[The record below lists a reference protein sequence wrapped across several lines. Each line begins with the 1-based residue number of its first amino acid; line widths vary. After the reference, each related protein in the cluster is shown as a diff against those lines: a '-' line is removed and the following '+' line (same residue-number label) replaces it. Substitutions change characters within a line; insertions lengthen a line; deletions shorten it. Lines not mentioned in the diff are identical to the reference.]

1 MRLRTQ
7 IFLRAASLLVLLVAG
22 TCTTVLV
29 LALNRQG
36 AEAWTAGT
44 LRAVLEVGIAML
56 VLGLALS
63 AWVARATTREVDRA
77 TNALRESETRHRT
90 MVENIRCGI
99 SLIDTQHRIIT
110 INPAQA
116 AMFGRDPA
124 EFVGQSC
131 YRMFEKREAVCDGCP
146 GARALATGKSAEA
159 DHEGVRDD
167 GTRFAVWIQAFP
179 ILGVDGRATSFIE
192 VVVDMTERKRAQE
205 ALEQANLR
213 LEELAT
219 TDELT
224 GMWNRRH
231 LVETLKAEIER
242 VNRQDTNLALV
253 MFDVDQLK
261 PINDACGHALG
272 DLILCEVA
280 KALREAA
287 RTTDVVARYAGDEF
301 VVLMPGTMV
310 EEAVSAAE
318 RLRQAVEHRR
328 VSDDCRGVRVSVS
341 AGVAALRTGQTDTPD
356 TLLRAA
362 DEALLAAKNAG
373 RNCVR
378 AWGREADQ
386 ATDEMSVNREAVER
400 LRSRVVALSHR
411 SREMFVRGVR
421 GLVHEQ
427 ETRDPYAKHHSENVA
442 HYAACIAQTMGL
454 DAQQV
459 GAIRR
464 AGLLHD
470 IGKIGV
476 PDEILWKPSG
486 LTAAERKLMQQHVV
500 VGVRI
505 LDQLRFLER
514 EVPLVRHH
522 HERYDGRGY
531 PDGISGETIPL
542 GARILG
548 VADAFDAICADRP
561 YLEARTVAQAL
572 QIIVEDSGRQFDPKV
587 VDVLLRW
594 VASVS
599 RDCDKVGGITV
610 EDLCENRPA
619 EIEAAEEVTAS

>member
-1 MRLRTQ
+1 MKLRTR

-22 TCTTVLV
+22 TCATVLV
-29 LALNRQG
+29 LALNRQDDEVW
-36 AEAWTAGT
+36 ATGT
-44 LRAVLEVGIAML
+44 LTAVLEVGIAML
-56 VLGLALS
+56 VLGAALS
-63 AWVARATTREVDRA
+63 VWVARATTREVDRA
-77 TNALRESETRHRT
+77 RQAVEETN
-90 MVENIRCGI
+90 
-99 SLIDTQHRIIT
+99 Q
-110 INPAQA
+110 
-116 AMFGRDPA
+116 
-124 EFVGQSC
+124 
-131 YRMFEKREAVCDGCP
+131 
-146 GARALATGKSAEA
+146 
-159 DHEGVRDD
+159 
-167 GTRFAVWIQAFP
+167 
-179 ILGVDGRATSFIE
+179 
-192 VVVDMTERKRAQE
+192 
-205 ALEQANLR
+205 R
-213 LEELAT
+213 LQKLAT

-224 GMWNRRH
+224 GLRNRRY
-231 LVETLKAEIER
+231 LVEALKAEIER
-242 VNRQDTNLALV
+242 VSRQNTRLALA
-253 MFDVDQLK
+253 MFDVDQFK

-272 DLILCEVA
+272 DRVLCEIA

-301 VVLMPGTMV
+301 VVLMPGTSV

-328 VSDDCRGVRVSVS
+328 VVDGCRGVRVSIS

-356 TLLRAA
+356 TLLLAA
-362 DEALLAAKNAG
+362 VEALLAAKDAW

-378 AWGREADQ
+378 AWGQEADQ
-386 ATDEMSVNREAVER
+386 ATDETSVNREAVER

-411 SREMFVRGVR
+411 SRELFVRGVR
-421 GLVHEQ
+421 VLVHEQ
-427 ETRDPYAKHHSENVA
+427 ESRDPYAKHHSENVA
-442 HYAACIAQTMGL
+442 HYAACIAQTLGL
-454 DAQQV
+454 DFSQV
-459 GAIRR
+459 GVIRR

-476 PDEILWKPSG
+476 SDEILWKPSG
-486 LTAAERKLMQQHVV
+486 LTADERKLMQRHVV

-548 VADAFDAICADRP
+548 VADAFDAIIADRP
-561 YLEARTVAQAL
+561 YRESRTVAQAL
-572 QIIVEDSGRQFDPKV
+572 QIIVEDSGRQFDPQV
-587 VDVLLRW
+587 VDAILQW

-599 RDCDKVGGITV
+599 RDHGKVGNITI

-619 EIEAAEEVTAS
+619 EIEAAEEVTA